1 MNDES
6 KNCNSEAPLPVAII
20 AGDYNVGKSL
30 LLNALLRDNLLFTG
44 REESRIPPILIAP
57 ALVEETR
64 YAAWNINAAE
74 AAPKS
79 HAQFLGLRGL
89 DGTPCDYD
97 ALAALAPNMP
107 FSRLVLVDTPGGSTE
122 ARESAL
128 WPDDA
133 RNAHAMIALVTD
145 IEYWPARHTMRL
157 IAEHQERYA
166 SHFIVVANMADHL
179 NPEEIRRIRDKAA
192 RRMQTAGISPAPE
205 FFAVSAR
212 LEMGRRNPED
222 EYRRRIQREVRDL
235 CDAGFDALRVALY
248 EFEAKC
254 PGNLAMNTFEALF
267 QSAVATAL
275 MHALLE
281 ETSC

>member
-1 MNDES
+1 MNVES
-6 KNCNSEAPLPVAII
+6 KNCYGDAPSPVAII

-30 LLNALLRDNLLFTG
+30 LLNALLRGNLLFTG
-44 REESRIPPILIAP
+44 REESRIPPILIARAP
-57 ALVEETR
+57 VDEVR
-64 YAAWNINAAE
+64 YAAWSMDEAE

-89 DGTPCDYD
+89 DERPCAYD
-97 ALAALAPNMP
+97 ALAVLAPNTP
-107 FSRLVLVDTPGGSTE
+107 FSRLVVVDTPGGSTE

-128 WPDDA
+128 WPDA
-133 RNAHAMIALVTD
+133 ALGAHAMVVLVTD

-157 IAEHQERYA
+157 IAEHQERFA
-166 SHFIVVANMADHL
+166 NRFVVAANMADQL
-179 NPEEIRRIRDKAA
+179 NPDEIRRIRDKAA
-192 RRMQTAGISPAPE
+192 RRMEAAGVCPAPD

-212 LEMGRRNPED
+212 LELGRRNPED
-222 EYRRRIQREVRDL
+222 EYRRRIKREVRDL

-254 PGNLAMNTFEALF
+254 PGHLAVETYEALF

-275 MHALLE
+275 MHGQLE